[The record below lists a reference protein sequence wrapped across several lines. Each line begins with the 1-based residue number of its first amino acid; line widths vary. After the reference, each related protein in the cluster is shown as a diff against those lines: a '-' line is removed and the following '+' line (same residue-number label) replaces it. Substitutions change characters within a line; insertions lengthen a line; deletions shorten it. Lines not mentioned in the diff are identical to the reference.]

1 MSNRSPDQ
9 TRARVANCHPFLKQ
23 LGLQPS
29 AVLAILKHPEE
40 YWRQIR
46 GSSGRVYYGPN
57 DELRAV
63 QVQAFMYVRLSRYA
77 AEPDTDHLPFPA
89 TAFGKGDSIIVNARY
104 HLKSRSSLGLDLR
117 RAFEQIET
125 KHIQRC
131 LLRWGV
137 QPDASWVL
145 ARLLTRRGRL
155 RLGAPTAPALFN
167 LLLGRLDRD
176 LLSVVRSASGMIYTR
191 YGDNLCFSASDDVFP
206 SEFKRRVIETVRR
219 HGFLLNYKKT
229 VEGGNGILE
238 FPGVVIV
245 QGEMRPLGRY
255 IVNLA
260 VRAENGA
267 LKNPEVRAGHRSFLN
282 QFGTGGKRRVIEK
295 IFVRGSS
302 PA

>member
-1 MSNRSPDQ
+1 
-9 TRARVANCHPFLKQ
+9 
-23 LGLQPS
+23 
-29 AVLAILKHPEE
+29 
-40 YWRQIR
+40 
-46 GSSGRVYYGPN
+46 
-57 DELRAV
+57 
-63 QVQAFMYVRLSRYA
+63 
-77 AEPDTDHLPFPA
+77 
-89 TAFGKGDSIIVNARY
+89 
-104 HLKSRSSLGLDLR
+104 
-117 RAFEQIET
+117 
-125 KHIQRC
+125 
-131 LLRWGV
+131 
-137 QPDASWVL
+137 
-145 ARLLTRRGRL
+145 
-155 RLGAPTAPALFN
+155 
-167 LLLGRLDRD
+167 
-176 LLSVVRSASGMIYTR
+176 MIYTR